1 MSTEG
6 KPETTW
12 IFQSLIAN
20 HYADLKAIAK
30 RKSAKFGGEF
40 CSPTS
45 LVHQTTVRLLGQHT
59 SPSDGEHFLAV
70 ATLLMNRL
78 LLDRARRRTL
88 EAKARTEFEGGEVTQ
103 QEEQENVEN
112 CERLAAALEA
122 LCAMDAR
129 KAEILT
135 LHVICGMTMANA
147 AAEVGVSVPT
157 AERDVRFAKAWL
169 GAYIKGEQ
177 L

>member
-1 MSTEG
+1 MSSEG
-6 KPETTW
+6 KPETLL

-45 LVHQTTVRLLGQHT
+45 LVHQTTVRLLGQQT
-59 SPSDGEHFLAV
+59 SPSDEEHFLAV

-88 EAKARTEFEGGEVTQ
+88 EARARPASGEDVQ
-103 QEEQENVEN
+103 KDDLENVEN

-122 LCAMDAR
+122 LCALDAR
-129 KAEILT
+129 KAEVLT
-135 LHVICGMTMANA
+135 LHVICGMSMANA

-157 AERDVRFAKAWL
+157 AERDVRFAKAWI
-169 GAYIKGEQ
+169 GAYINGEQ
-177 L
+177 Q